1 MKKFIITILILGILG
16 GAGYGVY
23 HFYFEKKAGSEER
36 VSSDADNAVYVDS
49 VSTITGYGVGTGL
62 VERFGG
68 EVSPQATLEVKLE
81 NERTVKKCYVKEGDE
96 VKEGQRLFTY
106 DTREDEDKVAQ
117 AEIDIEKAE
126 SDIELAKQSIEEYE
140 EQKKTADKEDQLMI
154 TTSILSSQNEIKQYE
169 YDIKS
174 KQMEMEQLKE
184 TIENSTVTAEM
195 GGIIQK
201 INDPGSSEQDYYGGS
216 GSDSAYIT
224 ILAVGD
230 FRIKG
235 TANEQNLQQIQEGMG
250 MIVHSRVDDTK
261 TWLGTVTE
269 IDTDNKEENDE
280 DTYYSGMGSESGSSN
295 YTFYVELE
303 DSEGLILGQHVYMEQ
318 DSGQTEKKEGMWLE
332 EYYIM
337 QEDDG
342 DYVWWANSSNTIE
355 KHAITLGDYDEEL
368 MQYQVLDGL
377 APEDY
382 IAYPMETI
390 SEGDPVIYNDFT
402 DDTSDGDFEDTG
414 YDDMDMGAMDDEGL
428 GDVDMG
434 DMGFDDADMSDMG
447 FDDAGYDDIDMGDEG
462 YDDMD
467 TGMDDADYEDID
479 MGDENYDEMDGEE
492 AVE

>member
-1 MKKFIITILILGILG
+1 MKKFIIVILVLGILG

-36 VSSDADNAVYVDS
+36 VSSDAENAVYVDS
-49 VSTITGYGVGTGL
+49 VSTITGYGAGTGL
-62 VERFGG
+62 IERFGG

-106 DTREDEDKVAQ
+106 DTREDEDKLAQ

-174 KQMEMEQLKE
+174 KQMEMEQLKD
-184 TIENSTVTAEM
+184 TIDNATVTAEM

-201 INDPGSSEQDYYGGS
+201 INDPGSSSQDYYGSSS
-216 GSDSAYIT
+216 GDSAYIT

-235 TANEQNLQQIQEGMG
+235 TANEQNLQLIQEGME
-250 MIVHSRVDDTK
+250 MLVHSRVDDTQ
-261 TWLGTVTE
+261 TWHGTVTE
-269 IDTDNKEENDE
+269 IDTDNKEEDE
-280 DTYYSGMGSESGSSN
+280 ENNYYSSMGNEAGSSS
-295 YTFYVELE
+295 YKFYVDLE
-303 DSEGLILGQHVYMEQ
+303 DSEGLILGQHVYMEA
-318 DSGQTEKKEGMWLE
+318 DDGQSEKKEGMWLE

-342 DYVWWANSSNTIE
+342 AYVWWANSSNTIE
-355 KHAITLGDYDEEL
+355 KHAVTLGDYDEEL
-368 MQYQVLDGL
+368 MEYQILDGL

-382 IAYPMETI
+382 IAYPMDTI

-402 DDTSDGDFEDTG
+402 DDSGDEASDDIGLDDMDMSGMDMGLDDMDMSGMDMG
-414 YDDMDMGAMDDEGL
+414 YDDMDMGM
-428 GDVDMG
+428 
-434 DMGFDDADMSDMG
+434 
-447 FDDAGYDDIDMGDEG
+447 DDAGYDD
-462 YDDMD
+462 MD
-467 TGMDDADYEDID
+467 AGMDDADYDD
-479 MGDENYDEMDGEE
+479 MDASMDDADYEE
-492 AVE
+492 EE